1 MATLPKLNQHTGNC
15 MGLAANP
22 STVVLLLLPLL
33 LSLLAAGPPPVSAK
47 LKTSNMQFD
56 YFKDTYDGKAFKL
69 DSPATIHNNALQV
82 TMDSVNSAGLTNQAG
97 RVLYKSP
104 FKLWEGQNDTDRVA
118 SFNASF
124 LVNIY
129 RLDNYTPGEG
139 LTFVV
144 APDLNLPKKSYG
156 GYLGLTNFTTDGN
169 MTNKFI
175 AVELDTFQEDF
186 DPDSNHVGLDIN
198 SVRSNITVSLTPLG
212 LQLVGEGTTANF
224 FNVWVQYDGIN
235 KWVMDASSLP
245 PGGGSA
251 VTW

>member
-1 MATLPKLNQHTGNC
+1 

-33 LSLLAAGPPPVSAK
+33 LSLLTAGPPPVSAK
-47 LKTSNMQFD
+47 LKTSNIQFD
-56 YFKDTYDGKAFKL
+56 YFNDTYNLGKAFQV
-69 DSPATIHNNALQV
+69 DSTATIHNDALQV
-82 TMDSVNSAGLTNQAG
+82 TMDSVNSAALTDQAG
-97 RVLYKSP
+97 RILYKSP

-129 RLDNYTPGEG
+129 RVDNSTPGEG

-144 APDLNLPKKSYG
+144 APDLNLPANSYG
-156 GYLGLTNFTTDGN
+156 GYLGLTNSATDGDKAN
-169 MTNKFI
+169 NFI
-175 AVELDTFQEDF
+175 AVELDTSKEDF

-212 LQLVGEGTTANF
+212 FQLVGEGTTANF

-235 KWVMDASSLP
+235 KVNTLFQTMP
-245 PGGGSA
+245 
-251 VTW
+251 